1 MSTTNENILKSL
13 AVLEQNLKDINS
25 AKEQVENVVDG
36 SQQLTT
42 AVNTYKES
50 LEGISKNVTKVLNVS
65 KELNLET
72 RENLLQQVNRFQ
84 NEISRLENIDLESEF
99 ATILTAIT
107 KYLDEQNVALTKK
120 YDESISKS
128 VNIILSLDK
137 QDKETKTLKTLL
149 LVTIGIMIAGI
160 VITLII
166 K

>member
-128 VNIILSLDK
+128 DNIILSLDK